1 MSECPDCHC
10 PLSKYLSGDYEVL
23 VCWNC
28 GYYESNSPAYKA
40 HPELFKNLVRND
52 PTRFMRQFLK
62 LKSSDEFS
70 QRKPSDDKYTEPYF
84 LSIFTAIS
92 SFEDLVKFPV
102 RRAR

>member
-70 QRKPSDDKYTEPYF
+70 QRKPSDDKYTEPLRVTF
-84 LSIFTAIS
+84 NSQELLCIAS
-92 SFEDLVKFPV
+92 VGG
-102 RRAR
+102 